1 MSAVVTV
8 GILARTG
15 PAFTS
20 VQDDQEYPM
29 RTWYATLGIAV
40 ILGLLATSAALGAED
55 KKDEKKAEEKEEKV
69 DLAKV
74 PKPVLEAV
82 KKKFPDAKMVGAS
95 TEKEGD
101 KLVYEIE
108 IKVND
113 KTIDVTV
120 TPEGKIVTIEKEIDA
135 KNVPRAVAE
144 ALEKKYPKATI
155 KLVEEVSKDDKI
167 VKYEF
172 QIVTA
177 DKKALEVSFDPSG
190 KFLEEEVKKEE
201 KK

>member
-1 MSAVVTV
+1 MSIAVTA
-8 GILARTG
+8 GILAWAGSG
-15 PAFTS
+15 PSTAL
-20 VQDDQEYPM
+20 DDQEYPM
-29 RTWYATLGIAV
+29 RTWYATLGVAAV
-40 ILGLLATSAALGAED
+40 LGLLATSAALRADE
-55 KKDEKKAEEKEEKV
+55 KKDEKKPEAKEEKV
-69 DLAKV
+69 ELAKV

-82 KKKFPDAKMVGAS
+82 KKRFPEAKLVGAS

-113 KTIDVTV
+113 KTIDVTL
-120 TPEGKIVTIEKEIDA
+120 TPEGKIVTIEKQIDT
-135 KNVPRAVAE
+135 KDVPKAVAE

-172 QIVTA
+172 QIETA
-177 DKKALEVSFDPSG
+177 EKKALEVSFDPSG
-190 KFLEEEVKKEE
+190 KFLEEENK
-201 KK
+201 